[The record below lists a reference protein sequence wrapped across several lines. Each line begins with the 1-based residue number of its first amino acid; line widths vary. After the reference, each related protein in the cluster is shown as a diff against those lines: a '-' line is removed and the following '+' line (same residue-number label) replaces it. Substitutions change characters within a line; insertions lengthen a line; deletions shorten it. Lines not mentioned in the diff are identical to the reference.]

1 MRHAPDVRTTHG
13 ATTLSVWIKIL
24 MCSRDAIRVYWST
37 ITRSL
42 HVHLK
47 PQQTGIFGMSP
58 QARAKAFDE
67 LVAAGLVE
75 RLTATTKP

>member
-1 MRHAPDVRTTHG
+1 MRHAPDVDDAWRNHFVSLDQDPDVLT
-13 ATTLSVWIKIL
+13 
-24 MCSRDAIRVYWST
+24 DAIRVYWST

>member
-13 ATTLSVWIKIL
+13 ATTLSVWIKIPTAH
-24 MCSRDAIRVYWST
+24 DAIRVYWST